1 MKIIKGKQGDFL
13 LLLESIIIC
22 QLAGIIGS
30 IFTSPSIP
38 LWYANINKPSFNPP
52 NWVFAPVWTTLYL
65 LMGIALFLVWRKG
78 LKRKDLKIAFA
89 VFIFQLILN
98 TLWSILFFGLKSPF
112 VAFIEIVLLWISILI
127 SILLFFRIS
136 KVAGALLIPYLLWV
150 SFASVLNFAFWRLNI

>member
-1 MKIIKGKQGDFL
+1 MQRSKIGEILILFS
-13 LLLESIIIC
+13 SIIIC

-30 IFTSPSIP
+30 LFTAPSIP

-52 NWVFAPVWTTLYL
+52 SWVFAPVWTTLYL

-127 SILLFFRIS
+127 SIILFFRIS

-150 SFASVLNFAFWRLNI
+150 SFASVLNFAIWRLNI